1 MEDMCEKAGYIG
13 GKIAIPIIIILLIV
27 YAIRDAKIKRNS
39 AVADAAGNKS
49 AGKPAG
55 KPAEKPAG
63 LLILQ
68 IFLWIALIMDVL
80 TLLVSSLLLVYRQ
93 GSIPDVVL
101 YSLAPMA
108 MIILYLHEIYIRK
121 YQTVKICAAGITA
134 LCVIQSIDGFV
145 LDQMH
150 VYILYTFFWL
160 LWAVYIYKNRNTAAY
175 LQDSEYKNE
184 Q

>member
-1 MEDMCEKAGYIG
+1 MCEKAGYIG

-49 AGKPAG
+49 AGKPA
-55 KPAEKPAG
+55 EKPAG

-93 GSIPDVVL
+93 GSIPDVIL

>member
-1 MEDMCEKAGYIG
+1 MK
-13 GKIAIPIIIILLIV
+13 
-27 YAIRDAKIKRNS
+27 
-39 AVADAAGNKS
+39 
-49 AGKPAG
+49 
-55 KPAEKPAG
+55 
-63 LLILQ
+63 
-68 IFLWIALIMDVL
+68 
-80 TLLVSSLLLVYRQ
+80 RQ

>member
-49 AGKPAG
+49 AGKPV
-55 KPAEKPAG
+55 EKPAG

-93 GSIPDVVL
+93 GSIPDVIL

-108 MIILYLHEIYIRK
+108 MTILYLHEIYIRK

>member
-1 MEDMCEKAGYIG
+1 M
-13 GKIAIPIIIILLIV
+13 
-27 YAIRDAKIKRNS
+27 
-39 AVADAAGNKS
+39 
-49 AGKPAG
+49 
-55 KPAEKPAG
+55 
-63 LLILQ
+63 
-68 IFLWIALIMDVL
+68 
-80 TLLVSSLLLVYRQ
+80 
-93 GSIPDVVL
+93 VL

-108 MIILYLHEIYIRK
+108 MTILYLHEIYIRK

-160 LWAVYIYKNRNTAAY
+160 LWAVYIYKNRNAAAY

>member
-1 MEDMCEKAGYIG
+1 M
-13 GKIAIPIIIILLIV
+13 
-27 YAIRDAKIKRNS
+27 
-39 AVADAAGNKS
+39 
-49 AGKPAG
+49 
-55 KPAEKPAG
+55 
-63 LLILQ
+63 
-68 IFLWIALIMDVL
+68 
-80 TLLVSSLLLVYRQ
+80 
-93 GSIPDVVL
+93 VL

-134 LCVIQSIDGFV
+134 FSVIRSVGGFV

-150 VYILYTFFWL
+150 AYVLYTIFWL
-160 LWAVYIYKNRNTAAY
+160 LWAVYIYKNRNAAAY